1 MSEKTQLTRIT
12 VPAITDARYIEGMD
26 DAFDKINDN
35 FKKIASLPFL
45 QGVQGDS
52 YQLEEYK
59 IWNDDWSITEDGK
72 VLLDSIFGKDVT
84 VGGSYFDN
92 IRNYI
97 GEFLDDVSP
106 LDFFVTEDGNT
117 IINNSLYFYVIKDDT
132 GNVIEKQLGQYYY
145 FVDGRLKNIGNV
157 YNGDVTGVSLDVFN
171 DYTGFYQYKYNPK
184 SYNQTYLKVEIL
196 PSIYYDQD
204 KNDICWKFN
213 GNETGISAIGVKGAD
228 GKDADLLIVRVSAKE
243 NDCTGL
249 VNAIINPI
257 GGNTAKEDDQW
268 IKDSSYFKVGKAL
281 ICIQNESGDPQ
292 DFAYGQVIQAGS
304 AFNAYWEP
312 NYNFSKLIG
321 NNRITN
327 YFYNMGDDDTQTSP
341 FYLAIPSS
349 YNRGASGTTVD
360 KQKAHVLRGSSQ
372 GDDSLNLFHSNSAFD
387 SEGNQVKGANTTGS
401 SIKEFNIENY
411 NVNIKENLKVQSN
424 AIINGSLDV
433 DGNVKISS
441 TTDSLGTDSGAL
453 VVKGGIGITK
463 NVNVG
468 GKIVG
473 DNGIKIKNGNESG
486 IEFYSGTGA
495 TTDTNYLKVDSTSVT
510 VGGGLG
516 RLNVKDRVVVNSIG
530 TYAVSNGGLK
540 SGTVYYGIKDLID
553 GKEGNIHCGGTS
565 DMNGTNTAYRTVY
578 NRSALQAYHQ
588 KLEGGTQSYAGSTFY
603 INPNGGPVLIGRDV
617 TGKSSNLT
625 VNGYGTITGSLRV
638 GGTALFSNPVTISS
652 TLAVNGTA
660 NFSKPVTMKST
671 LGVTGSATFSD
682 TASFGK
688 AVTMYSTLGVTGAA
702 TMNSNLTVA
711 GQSTLTGKVSIK
723 AGVGSTNTTT
733 GSLVVTGGVGISE
746 KLHVGSSTTIDGV
759 TTIENSQK
767 SSDTGSGALVVTG
780 GVGIGGA
787 ANIGGK
793 ITGEK
798 GIKITNGNANGIE
811 FYSGA
816 GSTKDTNYLKV
827 DSNGVFVSG
836 DAGKLVLNGTRRQ
849 LLIGSLASNN
859 TFNAGIDINNTND
872 NTSTILFKGANT
884 DNTAFANQMCIT
896 TNATRG
902 TNSTNTYTVGR
913 FYMDNNFDKQYIQIF
928 TGYDSSNPIY
938 GNSKAGIQILHDK
951 NDGTVDRVDIKPKL
965 SVAGPITGSSGIT
978 ITGEG
983 RITGF
988 AAGNYLSYL
997 GGTGGPG
1004 LYITGGS
1011 GSLPTAVGGTGGVGG
1026 TGAIITGGTSGLRG
1040 SNNGG
1045 VGILA
1050 IGGKGNSSYGP
1061 AIRTR
1066 GNIQIG
1072 DTSGNNLTT
1081 LSSTSDCLSISRDI
1095 KAAGNLTV
1103 KKLISNEISSFTY
1116 VKTHYGVSCWA
1127 GNDNWNSNSIEVIFE
1142 CDSNSNENRTLWLS
1156 NSSGSC
1162 IKSRVWYTVI
1172 VKLKNVGTK
1181 DKTQKVNVGIKY
1193 GGSDEKTYNIS
1204 SHTVSPFKTD
1214 DNYSW
1219 SMFTCMLMSF
1229 NTLLVIPI
1237 TTNAI
1242 NVHKSD

>member
-12 VPAITDARYIEGMD
+12 VPAITDARYIEGMA

-59 IWNDDWSITEDGK
+59 IWVDKDWTITEDGK
-72 VLLDSIFGKDVT
+72 ILLESIFEMKIT
-84 VGGSYFDN
+84 KISFDE
-92 IRNYI
+92 IRTEI
-97 GEFLDDVSP
+97 GQLLPPIDGVSP
-106 LDFFVTEDGNT
+106 LDFFVSEDRNT
-117 IINNSLYFYVIKDDT
+117 IVNNSLYFYVIKDDT

-157 YNGDVTGVSLDVFN
+157 YNGDITGVSLEGFN
-171 DYTGFYQYKYNPK
+171 DYTGFYQYRYNPK
-184 SYNQTYLKVEIL
+184 SYEQKYLKVEIL
-196 PSIYYDQD
+196 PSIYYDQN

-228 GKDADLLIVRVSAKE
+228 GKDADLLIVKVTAKE
-243 NDCTGL
+243 NDCTGV

-257 GGNTAKEDDQW
+257 GGNTSEEQWIEDD
-268 IKDSSYFKVGKAL
+268 SYFKVGKAL
-281 ICIQNESGDPQ
+281 ISIQNENGDPQ
-292 DFAYGQVIQAGS
+292 DFAYGQVIKSGNV
-304 AFNAYWEP
+304 FNAYWEP

-327 YFYNMGDDDTQTSP
+327 YFYNMGEDDTKTSP

-349 YNRGASGTTVD
+349 YNRGASGTTTD
-360 KQKAHVLRGSSQ
+360 KKKAHVIKGSSETSDDLNIFYSDNAF
-372 GDDSLNLFHSNSAFD
+372 GDNGEQNKS
-387 SEGNQVKGANTTGS
+387 VTGS
-401 SIKEFNIENY
+401 
-411 NVNIKENLKVQSN
+411 
-424 AIINGSLDV
+424 
-433 DGNVKISS
+433 
-441 TTDSLGTDSGAL
+441 TT
-453 VVKGGIGITK
+453 ITK
-463 NVNVG
+463 NLNIQNYNTNITRKLTVSGSSEVSGGLTVKNGGLTVNS

-473 DNGIKIKNGNESG
+473 KSG
-486 IEFYSGTGA
+486 VEVYDGLTVQDGGLSVYSGDLSIKDNVNISKKLT
-495 TTDTNYLKVDSTSVT
+495 VDSSAEVS
-510 VGGGLG
+510 GGLTVNNGGAVISSGGIQVTTEKPTAAPNTG
-516 RLNVKDRVVVNSIG
+516 RDANVNSNVLRGHNDPGLGLYNYFPTDITKGGYPLVTMSYDSSGSATKDCTVFGKGDICALKWNGTKYVAGELCLQDIFGYSGKTKIG
-530 TYAVSNGGLK
+530 GSFEV
-540 SGTVYYGIKDLID
+540 
-553 GKEGNIHCGGTS
+553 GGTS
-565 DMNGTNTAYRTVY
+565 
-578 NRSALQAYHQ
+578 LL
-588 KLEGGTQSYAGSTFY
+588 KGS
-603 INPNGGPVLIGRDV
+603 
-617 TGKSSNLT
+617 
-625 VNGYGTITGSLRV
+625 
-638 GGTALFSNPVTISS
+638 
-652 TLAVNGTA
+652 
-660 NFSKPVTMKST
+660 VTMNST
-671 LGVTGSATFSD
+671 LGVN
-682 TASFGK
+682 
-688 AVTMYSTLGVTGAA
+688 GAA
-702 TMNSNLTVA
+702 MIGGTTLLKGGVTMNSSLGVAGAVTASSTLSVGTNLTVS
-711 GQSTLTGKVSIK
+711 GQSTLTGKVSI
-723 AGVGSTNTTT
+723 
-733 GSLVVTGGVGISE
+733 TGGAT
-746 KLHVGSSTTIDGV
+746 STG
-759 TTIENSQK
+759 TT
-767 SSDTGSGALVVTG
+767 SGALVVTG
-780 GVGIGGA
+780 GVGIGKNLYVGSTTNIAGITKITNNTGSTGTTTGA
-787 ANIGGK
+787 LVVTGGVGISGAINIGGSANVGNK
-793 ITGEK
+793 ITGK
-798 GIKITNGNANGIE
+798 SGIKVYGATSE
-811 FYSGA
+811 FYSGSGA
-816 GSTKDTNYLKV
+816 TSDTNYLKV

-836 DAGKLVLNGTRRQ
+836 GAGKLVLNGTKRQ

-872 NTSTILFKGANT
+872 NTSTILFKGANP

-896 TNATRG
+896 TNATIG

-938 GNSKAGIQILHDK
+938 GNSKSGIQIMHDK
-951 NDGTVDRVDIKPKL
+951 NDSTVDRVDIKPKL

-1050 IGGKGNSSYGP
+1050 IGGKGNSGYGP

-1081 LSSTSDCLSISRDI
+1081 LSSTSDCLNISRDI
-1095 KAAGNLTV
+1095 KTAGNLTV
-1103 KKLISNEISSFTY
+1103 KKLISNEVSAYTY
-1116 VKTHYGVSCWA
+1116 KKDQYGISCWS
-1127 GNDNWNSNSIEVIFE
+1127 GTNKWDSNSIEVTFE
-1142 CDSNSNENRTLWLS
+1142 CDSDSNENRTLWLS

-1162 IKSRVWYTVI
+1162 IKSRVWYNVI

-1181 DKTQKVNVGIKY
+1181 NKSQKVNVGIKY
-1193 GGSDEKTYNIS
+1193 GGAEQTYNIS
-1204 SHTVSPFKTD
+1204 SHTVVPFKSD
-1214 DNYSW
+1214 DNYEW
-1219 SMFTCMLMSF
+1219 SMFSCMLMTF

-1237 TTNAI
+1237 TVNDI
-1242 NVHKSD
+1242 NVHVKD